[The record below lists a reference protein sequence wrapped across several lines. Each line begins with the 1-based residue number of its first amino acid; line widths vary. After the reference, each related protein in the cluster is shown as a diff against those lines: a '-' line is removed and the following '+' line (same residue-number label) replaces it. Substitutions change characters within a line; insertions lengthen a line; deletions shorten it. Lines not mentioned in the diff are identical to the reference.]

1 MRLKLFILIFSFAN
15 LLITPTIMLI
25 QPGADSDV
33 SFFIN
38 LNEEENSEKSSI
50 SFGEIIADESSHVV
64 FSQDFYFLDSFA
76 QFISHYK
83 SVYQKI
89 VSPPPDFKLN
99 YFS

>member
-15 LLITPTIMLI
+15 LLVTPTLVMLYDGGENI
-25 QPGADSDV
+25 

-38 LNEEENSEKSSI
+38 LNEEENSEKNNV
-50 SFGEIIADESSHVV
+50 SFGEYLSDESDKIIS
-64 FSQDFYFLDSFA
+64 SSDFYYSRSFLHYTS
-76 QFISHYK
+76 SYK

-99 YFS
+99 